1 MLPYLSALLLLS
13 LSPALHAAPKD
24 GKKIVGKALK
34 NDEGFGDSVVEAEM
48 ILSDAQGV
56 SSKRTF
62 SIKTLEGENDEDK
75 TVILFQT
82 PKDIE
87 GTALLTHTLKDDD
100 NLQWLYLPAVRRVK
114 RISSSN
120 QSGPFVGSEFA
131 YEDMVT
137 HVLGK
142 YDYKYL
148 RTEPFNKLSCDVI
161 EEKPKNLKSGYSKQV
176 VWLDE
181 KELRIQ
187 KVEFYDKK
195 NEKFKT
201 LLISDYK
208 KFKNK
213 FWRPATSKMEN
224 HQTGKST
231 LINWKNYKFKT
242 GLKASDFNKSVLK
255 QAR

>member
-1 MLPYLSALLLLS
+1 MFVFKIALIYLF
-13 LSPALHAAPKD
+13 LSPALIAQPKD
-24 GKKIVGKALK
+24 GKKIVAKALK
-34 NDEGFGDSVVEAEM
+34 NDEGFKDSIVEAEM

-56 SSKRTF
+56 SSNRTF
-62 SIKTLEGENDEDK
+62 TIQTLEGKNDEDK
-75 TVILFQT
+75 TVIKFLT

-87 GTALLTHTLKDDD
+87 GTALLTHTVKDGD
-100 NLQWLYLPAVRRVK
+100 NLQWLYLPSLRRVK

-137 HVLGK
+137 HVLDK
-142 YDYKYL
+142 YEYKYL
-148 RTEPFNKLSCDVI
+148 KTEIFNNLSCDVI
-161 EEKPKNLKSGYSKQV
+161 EEKPKNSKSGYSKQI

-187 KVEFYDKK
+187 KVDFYDKK

-201 LLISDYK
+201 LITDGYT
-208 KFKNK
+208 KFNSK
-213 FWRPATSKMEN
+213 FWRPAKSKMTN

-231 LINWKNYKFKT
+231 LINWKNYKFST
-242 GLKASDFNKSVLK
+242 GLKKSDFNKSVLK
-255 QAR
+255 QKR